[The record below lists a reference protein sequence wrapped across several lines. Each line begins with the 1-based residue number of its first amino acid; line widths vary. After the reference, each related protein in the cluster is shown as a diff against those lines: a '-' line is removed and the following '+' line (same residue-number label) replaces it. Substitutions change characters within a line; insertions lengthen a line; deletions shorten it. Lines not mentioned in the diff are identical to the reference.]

1 MKNIY
6 LAFAQ
11 TRKEILFIKKKINK
25 QKKELI
31 WVPVNLETLLCYKEN
46 NMSFINPLNY
56 LNNKIHKE
64 GVNGSEKMIKKF
76 KFNQDLEFFLRN
88 RYIGIQ
94 RKFFNSCFYIDEI
107 LKAIKKKYFIKEIFV
122 SGWMNYSFEVPSN
135 NYFLSQILINSSFQ
149 KKITILNNI
158 KKIDKKK
165 IYNFKIATLN
175 FKHKNFI
182 LISNLGYNFKRIVF
196 DLFDK
201 YIKVVTFNQENLPWY
216 KNFAYKILGVRIVK
230 IKKFTS
236 NKKIDINI
244 PKIKFKFKDKDY
256 SNLIELRKKEIL
268 GELQELKNLS
278 LIIKNFLKKNKP
290 RIVLLN
296 ALRGINGYL
305 AEYSKKF
312 DIPCLHISHGTLSYS
327 KNKYFNSYNKVL
339 SEELTTKKNGIFC
352 IQSKIA
358 KKFADH
364 YRKNS
369 TNIVTGNLIFNKS
382 EGRNEDN
389 ILYAVTNRGFD
400 SMHFFGI
407 EMFYEYFQN
416 LVFLNNFAKSL
427 KNKKIYVKPHPTE
440 FKNIPYLKKIFR
452 NLTFTA
458 QKNEILFKKI
468 AVTISYSST
477 VIEDSLNSKIP
488 VILFDQWKRYQH
500 CDSEKNLYKKNSA
513 IYYVRNPKNLEKC
526 LQTVEKSNNFNFH
539 KFIYTKKETKNFENL
554 INNLSI

>member
-1 MKNIY
+1 MSNIF

-11 TRKEILFIKKKINK
+11 TRKEILFIKKKISK
-25 QKKELI
+25 KKELI
-31 WVPVNLETLLCYKEN
+31 WVPVNLETLLFYIEN
-46 NMSFINPLNY
+46 EMNFINPSKY
-56 LNNKIHKE
+56 LNNEIHKE
-64 GVNGSEKMIKKF
+64 GINGSEKMIKKF
-76 KFNQDLEFFLRN
+76 KFEKGLEFFLKN

-94 RKFFNSCFYIDEI
+94 RKYFNSCFFIDEI
-107 LKAIKKKYFIKEIFV
+107 LKSVKKKHSVKEIFV
-122 SGWMNYSFEVPSN
+122 SGWKNYSFVTPSE
-135 NYFLSQILINSSFQ
+135 NYFLTQILINSNFR
-149 KKITILNNI
+149 KKVTILDNI
-158 KKIDKKK
+158 KKINIRK
-165 IYNFKIATLN
+165 IYNFKIDSLD
-175 FKHKNFI
+175 FKNKNFI

-196 DLFDK
+196 DLFNKD
-201 YIKVVTFNQENLPWY
+201 IKVATFNQEKLSWY
-216 KNFAYKILGVRIVK
+216 KNLAYKILGVRIIK
-230 IKKFTS
+230 IKKSIS
-236 NKKIDINI
+236 NKKININI
-244 PKIKFKFKDKDY
+244 PKIKFNFKNKDY

-268 GELQELKNLS
+268 VELQELKNLS
-278 LIIKNFLKKNKP
+278 QIIKRYLNKKKP
-290 RIVLLN
+290 QMILLN

-305 AEYSKKF
+305 TEYSKKF
-312 DIPCLHISHGTLSYS
+312 NIPCLHISHGTLSNS
-327 KNKYFNSYNKVL
+327 KNKFCNAYNKVL

-382 EGRNEDN
+382 KSRNKNN

-452 NLTFTA
+452 NLTFTS
-458 QKNEILFKKI
+458 QRNEILFKKI

-477 VIEDSLNSKIP
+477 IIEDSLNSKIP

-500 CDSEKNLYKKNSA
+500 CESEKNLNKKNSA

-526 LQTVEKSNNFNFH
+526 LKTVEKSKNFNFH
-539 KFIYTKKETKNFENL
+539 KFIYTKEETKNFKNL